1 MIARQGERWPA
12 PSRGGKALVGI
23 AVAEYLPP
31 MARARLITERD
42 VRRAAK
48 SGTRELDATGAVI
61 TPSARD
67 VASRAGVTLVGGGRA
82 GSSAASR
89 EAGRDGGAAPSS
101 SAPLVAP
108 SPTNARTIAVGADHG
123 GVALRDAI
131 ATRLRE
137 MGHAVTDHGTTGTA
151 AVDYPDYAIAVARA
165 VATGSA
171 QIGIMVDGAGI
182 GSCMAA
188 NKVPGV
194 RAAMCYDVTT
204 AQNAR
209 EHNNANVLTLGG
221 GLIGPRL
228 AVAIVETFLATSFA
242 GGRHAGR
249 VAKIDA
255 LDAPRISR

>member
-1 MIARQGERWPA
+1 MPRVR
-12 PSRGGKALVGI
+12 V
-23 AVAEYLPP
+23 V
-31 MARARLITERD
+31 TERD
-42 VRRAAK
+42 VRRAVRD
-48 SGTRELDATGAVI
+48 GTREIDITGAVV

-67 VASRAGVTLVGGGRA
+67 VAAREGVTLKGARA
-82 GSSAASR
+82 AQNSDRMSQ
-89 EAGRDGGAAPSS
+89 AGRQHTAPPA
-101 SAPLVAP
+101 SADVTPP
-108 SPTNARTIAVGADHG
+108 PTATRLAIAVGADHG
-123 GVALRDAI
+123 GVGLRDAI
-131 ATRLRE
+131 AARLRE
-137 MGHAVTDHGTTGTA
+137 LGHAITDHGTTGTA
-151 AVDYPDYAIAVARA
+151 AVDYPDYAVAIARA
-165 VATGSA
+165 VASGAA

-221 GLIGPRL
+221 GLIGSRL
-228 AVAIVETFLATSFA
+228 ALAIVETFLATGFG

-255 LDAPRISR
+255 LDAPRPR

>member
-1 MIARQGERWPA
+1 MPRVR
-12 PSRGGKALVGI
+12 V
-23 AVAEYLPP
+23 V
-31 MARARLITERD
+31 TERD
-42 VRRAAK
+42 VRRAV
-48 SGTRELDATGAVI
+48 SDGTREIDITGAVV

-67 VASRAGVTLVGGGRA
+67 VAARVGVALKGAKVAEKSSERMSQGGQQH
-82 GSSAASR
+82 
-89 EAGRDGGAAPSS
+89 SS
-101 SAPLVAP
+101 SALSVDVTPVPKA
-108 SPTNARTIAVGADHG
+108 ARLAVAVGADHG
-123 GVALRDAI
+123 GIGLRDAI
-131 ATRLRE
+131 AGRLRE
-137 MGHAVTDHGTTGTA
+137 LGHAMTDYGTTGTG
-151 AVDYPDYAIAVARA
+151 AVDYPDYAVAVARA
-165 VATGSA
+165 VASGAA

-221 GLIGPRL
+221 GLIGSRL
-228 AVAIVETFLATSFA
+228 ALAIVETFLATGFG

-255 LDAPRISR
+255 LDAPRPR

>member
-1 MIARQGERWPA
+1 
-12 PSRGGKALVGI
+12 
-23 AVAEYLPP
+23 
-31 MARARLITERD
+31 MARARVITERD

-48 SGTRELDATGAVI
+48 GGARELDATGAVI

-67 VASRAGVTLVGGGRA
+67 VAARSGVTLKGSKPLPARRGTRAADSTPQPAA
-82 GSSAASR
+82 GSS
-89 EAGRDGGAAPSS
+89 G
-101 SAPLVAP
+101 SAPTPTTASPAP
-108 SPTNARTIAVGADHG
+108 ATHRIAVGADHG
-123 GVALRDAI
+123 GVGLRDAI
-131 ATRLRE
+131 AVRLRE
-137 MGHAVTDHGTTGTA
+137 LGHDVTDHGTTGA
-151 AVDYPDYAIAVARA
+151 SPVDYPDYAIAVARA
-165 VATGSA
+165 VASGAA

-182 GSCMAA
+182 GSCMTA

-228 AVAIVETFLATSFA
+228 ALAIVETFLSTGFG
-242 GGRHAGR
+242 GGRHAAR

-255 LDAPRISR
+255 LDAPRVQR

>member
-1 MIARQGERWPA
+1 
-12 PSRGGKALVGI
+12 V
-23 AVAEYLPP
+23 
-31 MARARLITERD
+31 ITERD

-48 SGTRELDATGAVI
+48 GGTRELDISGAVV

-67 VASRAGVTLVGGGRA
+67 VAGRVGVTLSGGKPLR
-82 GSSAASR
+82 SAAKRAASV
-89 EAGRDGGAAPSS
+89 DGSASS
-101 SAPLVAP
+101 VSEKQASSTASASVTPRA
-108 SPTNARTIAVGADHG
+108 IAVGADHG

-131 ATRLRE
+131 AARLRE
-137 MGHAVTDHGTTGTA
+137 LGHAVTDHGTSGTA

-165 VATGSA
+165 VASGA
-171 QIGIMVDGAGI
+171 AHVGIMVDGAGI

-188 NKVPGV
+188 NKIRGV
-194 RAAMCYDVTT
+194 RAALCYDVTT

-228 AVAIVETFLATSFA
+228 ALAIVETFLATSFG

-255 LDAPRISR
+255 LDAPRG